1 MIMSTTLKYL
11 ILLNSKHAEPLHTCY
26 NYESMV
32 CVYVYVYVIRANS
45 SGAWSIEQFTDS
57 FSH

>member
-32 CVYVYVYVIRANS
+32 CVYVYVIRANS
-45 SGAWSIEQFTDS
+45 SGAWSIERLRVS